1 MEQTTFKSE
10 RTGETQCQA
19 ILNHLEQHRGKWVAM
34 PDLVRVSGAY
44 AVHSRISDLRARG
57 HHIVQRNERS
67 GRTVKSFYLLV
78 ASSLDGSPE
87 ERTVQE

>member
-1 MEQTTFKSE
+1 MEQATFKSE
-10 RTGETQCQA
+10 RGGESQCEA
-19 ILNHLEQHRGKWVAM
+19 ILAHLEAHCGSWVGL

-44 AVHSRISDLRARG
+44 AVHSRISDLRDRG
-57 HHIVQRNERS
+57 HHIVHRNERS

-78 ASSLDGSPE
+78 PSSLDGNPE